1 MSKFFKHDLALVES
15 DMVGEG
21 TRIWA
26 FAHVM
31 KGSII
36 GKNCNIG
43 DHCFIESGA
52 VVGNEVTIKNGV
64 SVWDKVIIEDS
75 VFIGPN
81 VALTNDLFPR
91 SRNQEWEVVQTL
103 IKIGAS
109 IGANSTI
116 ICGIEIGEYS
126 MIGAGSVVSRSIS
139 PYTLVYGN
147 PAEFKAY
154 ICQCT
159 NKLIFEKKDESTCSI
174 CGKKYVKSS
183 GIVNYAPGNQ

>member
-1 MSKFFKHDLALVES
+1 MSKFFKHDHALVES
-15 DMVGEG
+15 DTVGNG

-36 GKNCNIG
+36 GNNCNIG

-52 VVGNEVTIKNGV
+52 VVGDDVTIKNGV
-64 SVWDKVIIEDS
+64 SVWDKITIQDG

-81 VALTNDLFPR
+81 VSLTNDLLPR
-91 SRNQEWEVVQTL
+91 SRNQQWKIVETL
-103 IKIGAS
+103 IKKGAS
-109 IGANSTI
+109 IGANATI
-116 ICGIEIGEYS
+116 ICGIEIGEYA
-126 MIGAGSVVSRSIS
+126 MVGAGSVVSKSIS

-147 PAEFKAY
+147 PAVVKAY

-159 NKLIFEKKDESTCSI
+159 NKLLFDKNDQSSCSK
-174 CGKKYVKSS
+174 CGKPYIINNGLVQ
-183 GIVNYAPGNQ
+183 YATSN